1 MGGGLESR
9 CVGRVCGADGA
20 VRVTQSKDKF
30 LAVVNAAVNL
40 RVPLNAGNFLI
51 SRGTVSFVSR
61 CLAPWIQL
69 G

>member
-1 MGGGLESR
+1 
-9 CVGRVCGADGA
+9 
-20 VRVTQSKDKF
+20 VTDVTRGKDKF

-51 SRGTVSFVSR
+51 SRGTVSLVSR
-61 CLAPWIQL
+61 SLAPWIQL